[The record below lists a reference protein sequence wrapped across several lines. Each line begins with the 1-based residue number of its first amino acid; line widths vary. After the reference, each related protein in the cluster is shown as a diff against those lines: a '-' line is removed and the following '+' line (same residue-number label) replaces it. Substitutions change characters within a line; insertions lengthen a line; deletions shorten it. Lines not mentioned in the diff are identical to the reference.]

1 MARFSFNR
9 CLFARYDMRFK
20 YVTFFTAILLGIWS
34 QNPAPAFSQAKSPA
48 KVLLYTS
55 VPQQLAT
62 QFAEAFMKK
71 RPDIKVEIFRS
82 GSTEVGAKMAAE
94 REVGGIRADL
104 LWLADAPIY
113 YELRD
118 KGELAPYIS
127 PEAKSIPDDLK
138 DPKGFFTGARLI
150 NMIIAVNKEV
160 TPLKDAPKSW
170 KNFPDV
176 GKKAAMGNPLY
187 SGSNFVTVATFV
199 KRDGWGWFE
208 KARAKG
214 VAVLRGNSEAATA
227 LAGKEFGVAMTLDY
241 IVAGLAKKGAP
252 LEIIWPEDGVISVP
266 SPIAIMKGTKQLD
279 ASKAFVDYVLSK
291 EGQEFLVKQ
300 EVIPV
305 RGDVKPPQG
314 QPSASQIKFIPIPY
328 EWAAENAPAIRE
340 KFEKLMLH

>member
-1 MARFSFNR
+1 MCGALPVPNTRLHMSSFKK
-9 CLFARYDMRFK
+9 LAFLA
-20 YVTFFTAILLGIWS
+20 VALLGIWVL
-34 QNPAPAFSQAKSPA
+34 NPARSFSQPKAPA
-48 KVLLYTS
+48 KILLYTS

-62 QFAEAFMKK
+62 QFSDAFMKK

-82 GSTEVGAKMAAE
+82 GSTEVGAKLAAE

-118 KGELAPYIS
+118 KGELAQYIS
-127 PEAKSIPDDLK
+127 PEAKNIPGDLK

-160 TPLKDAPKSW
+160 IPLKDAPKSW
-170 KNFPDV
+170 QSFPDL

-199 KRDGWGWFE
+199 KKDGWGWFE
-208 KARAKG
+208 RARAKG
-214 VAVLRGNSEAATA
+214 VAVVRGNSEAAAA
-227 LAGKEFGVAMTLDY
+227 LAGKEFGVVMTLDY
-241 IVAGLAKKGAP
+241 IIAGLIKKGAP
-252 LEIIWPEDGVISVP
+252 LEIIWPEDGAISVP
-266 SPIAIMKGTKQLD
+266 SPIAIMKGTKQVD

-305 RGDVKPPQG
+305 RGDVQAPKG

-340 KFEKLMLH
+340 KFEKLMLQ